1 MTIAPKISKPRKITR
16 VAPFDLLIPVKRP
29 TKDVHPKG
37 TQIWGFE
44 HNHTIKVNE
53 ESSYLEF
60 AWECLR
66 RNRFYM
72 ALVDNKIKQRPDTEW
87 GYRWHKDVQ
96 RTHGLMALKP
106 YIEGYNEGEPP
117 RWFGLDSFAESFPTT
132 ASLEAVTVPIKL
144 KPGQVA
150 IVFDLGGHFVN
161 SPWNVQLLA
170 AHDELEKLAKKLYC
184 VDGLS
189 YKDKHKEVLIR
200 RLAMFDE
207 ISIGRSIQEAEMNVS
222 AHKAHAEFIKTRK
235 SASPFPSAVGEQKAK
250 TTAYDDADEVYD
262 LIYRHGYIKL
272 LGAEKYFK
280 VDGNRFRA
288 HTYDEIMN
296 AA

>member
-16 VAPFDLLIPVKRP
+16 VAPFDLLVPVKRP

-53 ESSYLEF
+53 DSSYLEF

-72 ALVDNKIKQRPDTEW
+72 ALVDNKIKHRPDTEW

-96 RTHGLMALKP
+96 RTHGLMELKP
-106 YIEGYNEGEPP
+106 YTEGYNEGAPP

-132 ASLEAVTVPIKL
+132 ASLETVTVPIKL

-189 YKDKHKEVLIR
+189 YKDKHKEVLTR
-200 RLAMFDE
+200 RLAMFDQ

-222 AHKAHAEFIKTRK
+222 AHKAHAKFIKTRK
-235 SASPFPSAVGEQKAK
+235 VASPFPTAVGEQKAT

-296 AA
+296 AV